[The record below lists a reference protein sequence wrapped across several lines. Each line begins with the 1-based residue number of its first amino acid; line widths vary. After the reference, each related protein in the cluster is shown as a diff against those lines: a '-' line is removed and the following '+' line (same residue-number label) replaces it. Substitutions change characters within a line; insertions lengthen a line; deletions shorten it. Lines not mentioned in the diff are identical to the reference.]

1 MNAVDHPDDEIALFV
16 AMPERHLVSAAAL
29 DPQTI
34 LLPVGRLGDL
44 PRTPPGSHLYVVV
57 LDDQGVAAPAA
68 TWRGTFAGW
77 TEPGE
82 EKEGAVIPP
91 TWLAER
97 EAAAIGDEDA
107 GGADGTA
114 NHEDEE
120 GDEDEA
126 DDEDRPRQVFIATE
140 ALVPLDRRDWVF
152 ANEVVPKQP
161 RGARSFVP
169 MTPTLVRLPD

>member
-1 MNAVDHPDDEIALFV
+1 MEHRDDEIALFV

-29 DPQTI
+29 EAPTI

-57 LDDQGVAAPAA
+57 LDDEGVASPAA

-82 EKEGAVIPP
+82 EEEGAAIPP

-97 EAAAIGDEDA
+97 EAAAA
-107 GGADGTA
+107 
-114 NHEDEE
+114 
-120 GDEDEA
+120 EDEA
-126 DDEDRPRQVFIATE
+126 DDDDADATDETAGDDEVEEDEDRPRQVFIACE
-140 ALVPLDRRDWVF
+140 GLSPLDRRDWVF
-152 ANEVVPKQP
+152 ANEVVPKQQ
-161 RGARSFVP
+161 RRARSFVP

>member
-1 MNAVDHPDDEIALFV
+1 MDHLGDELALFV

-29 DPQTI
+29 DAPTI

-57 LDDQGVAAPAA
+57 LDDEGVAAPAA

-82 EKEGAVIPP
+82 EQQGAAIPP

-97 EAAAIGDEDA
+97 EAAAAEGEDDGDADGSADDGEDDED
-107 GGADGTA
+107 D
-114 NHEDEE
+114 E
-120 GDEDEA
+120 GDEDNE
-126 DDEDRPRQVFIATE
+126 ERPRQVFIAAE
-140 ALVPLDRRDWVF
+140 GLSSLDRRDWVF
-152 ANEVVPKQP
+152 ANEVVPKQQ
-161 RGARSFVP
+161 RRARSFVP
-169 MTPTLVRLPD
+169 MTPTLARLPD